1 VIRLQAG
8 AWSATVSPALGG
20 AILELNHAGRPIFRP
35 TPTDSAA
42 ILETACFP
50 LVPYAN
56 RVAGGRFRFGGEEVA
71 LPVLPEFAPHAL
83 HGDGWMGVWRVDHQ
97 DETVVSMTLGGGD
110 DHWPW
115 AWSATQT
122 IRLSESGLRVDLT
135 MTNEADRPAP
145 AGLGLHPFLHRL
157 PDARLT
163 LAADQ
168 IWLTRADDIPDR
180 LAASSSLMDWS
191 GGAALASAPPVDH
204 AYAMR
209 GGQATLD
216 DGSGRVIMTASENCR
231 WTQVYAPPG
240 GDFVCIEPV
249 THRPDAV
256 NAPSGE
262 DSGLVILSPRESL
275 SMWMTIGVTAPPPSC
290 SAIQ

>member
-1 VIRLQAG
+1 MIRLQTE

-20 AILELNHAGRPIFRP
+20 AILDLEHAGRPIFRP
-35 TPTDSAA
+35 SPPDAAA

-56 RVAGGRFRFGGEEVA
+56 RIAGGRFRCGDEEIT

-83 HGDGWMGVWRVDHQ
+83 HGDGWLRAWNVEHQ
-97 DETVVSMTLGGGD
+97 DQGSVSLTLRGGN

-122 IRLSESGLRVDLT
+122 IRLSGAGLRVDLS
-135 MTNEADRPAP
+135 MTNEADRSAP
-145 AGLGLHPFLHRL
+145 AGLGLHPYFHRL
-157 PDARLT
+157 PDTRLT
-163 LAADQ
+163 LAADRV
-168 IWLTRADDIPDR
+168 WLTGADEIPER

-204 AYAMR
+204 AYEMR
-209 GGQATLD
+209 R
-216 DGSGRVIMTASENCR
+216 SEASLEDRSHRTVLSASDNCR
-231 WTQVYAPPG
+231 WAQVYATPG

-256 NAPSGE
+256 NAPIGE
-262 DSGLVILSPRESL
+262 DTGLAILSPGESL
-275 SMWMTIGVTAPPPSC
+275 SIWMTIGVATA
-290 SAIQ
+290 QT

>member
-1 VIRLQAG
+1 MIRLEAE
-8 AWSATVSPALGG
+8 AWSAAVSPALGG
-20 AILELNHAGRPIFRP
+20 AILDLNHADRPIFRP
-35 TPTDSAA
+35 KPPDSVA

-56 RVAGGRFRFGGEEVA
+56 RIAGGRFRFSGEDVA

-83 HGDGWMGVWRVDHQ
+83 HGDGWLRAWSVDRLDQ
-97 DETVVSMTLGGGD
+97 TTVSMTLRGGD

-122 IRLSESGLRVDLT
+122 IRLSGSGLRVELS

-145 AGLGLHPFLHRL
+145 AGLGLHPYFHRQ
-157 PDARLT
+157 PDTCLT
-163 LAADQ
+163 LAADHV
-168 IWLTRADDIPDR
+168 WLTGADEIPDQ

-209 GGQATLD
+209 HSQAVLE
-216 DGSGRVIMTASENCR
+216 DGSGRIVLSASDNCR
-231 WTQVYAPPG
+231 WTQVYATPG
-240 GDFVCIEPV
+240 GDFVCVEPV
-249 THRPDAV
+249 THRPNAA
-256 NAPSGE
+256 NAPPDE
-262 DSGLVILSPRESL
+262 NSGLAILSPGESL
-275 SMWMTIGVTAPPPSC
+275 SIWMTIGVTAP
-290 SAIQ
+290 SARA

>member
-1 VIRLQAG
+1 MIRLRAG

-20 AILELNHAGRPIFRP
+20 AILDLEQAGRPILRP
-35 TPTDSAA
+35 TPPDAAA
-42 ILETACFP
+42 ILQTACFP

-56 RVAGGRFRFGGEEVA
+56 RIANGRFRFGGEEIT
-71 LPVLPEFAPHAL
+71 LPVLPPFAPHAV
-83 HGDGWMGVWRVDHQ
+83 HGDGWLRAWDVDRQ
-97 DETVVSMTLGGGD
+97 DDNAVSMTLRGGD

-122 IRLSESGLRVDLT
+122 VSLSGSGLRVDLS

-145 AGLGLHPFLHRL
+145 AGLGLHPYFHRL

-163 LAADQ
+163 LPADQ
-168 IWLTRADDIPDR
+168 VWLTGADRIPER
-180 LAASSSLMDWS
+180 FAASSSLVDWS
-191 GGAALASAPPVDH
+191 GGAALASSPPVDH
-204 AYAMR
+204 AYAVR
-209 GGQATLD
+209 HSHAALENGADRIDL
-216 DGSGRVIMTASENCR
+216 IASDNCR
-231 WTQVYAPPG
+231 WVQVYAPPD

-262 DSGLVILSPRESL
+262 DSGLVILSPGDSL
-275 SMWMTIGVTAPPPSC
+275 SIWMTITVTAL
-290 SAIQ
+290 SARA